1 MTCDFRNN
9 GEVILVTG
17 QEPECSIVDNSS
29 VITLKV
35 ITTAT
40 VDYSYISV
48 DVEEVTFADTFMFQV
63 SMVPSLLSVC

>member
-1 MTCDFRNN
+1 VTCDFRNN

-40 VDYSYISV
+40 VDYSYVSV
-48 DVEEVTFADTFMFQV
+48 DVEEVTFADTYMFQV